1 MAKTKRPQDK
11 LTPDDVANAK
21 AGWLGDGGG
30 LWLRT
35 DADGSR
41 KRWIFRHTMHGR
53 TTEIGLGGVEGPRKV
68 SLSAARK
75 KRDQILYQLAN
86 GLDPKQEKRKAASKA
101 QSRKTFGETAA
112 LVIAARQSGWRT
124 SHEGRNASLTDWTVS
139 LTTACK
145 PIGAKFVDEI
155 DVNDVKRVVAPFWDA
170 EKHTTA
176 RRLLNRIELVIEY
189 ALAHG
194 WRTADNPATWK
205 RFQHIAPSV
214 PNGGG
219 KPHHPAVGWR
229 DMPALMA
236 KLRKVESTTALALEF
251 AILTGTRSGEA
262 RGAKWSEID
271 WDSAVWTVPHER
283 MKRGVEFDV
292 PLSRQAVDLLRQM
305 QAVRPKTNACKASDE
320 FTFPG
325 ANPGRPLNNESLYYL
340 TGRLTDGAATTHGF
354 RASFKTWCGDNGID
368 RELAE
373 HCLAHAIG
381 NATEQAYNRTTILER
396 RRPIM
401 QMWADHLDG
410 EADTAKVVPFKRA

>member
-1 MAKTKRPQDK
+1 MAKSKRPQDK
-11 LTPDDVANAK
+11 LTSRDVTNAK

-41 KRWIFRHTMHGR
+41 KRWIFRHTAHGR
-53 TTEIGLGGVEGPRKV
+53 TTEIGLGGADKV
-68 SLSAARK
+68 SLAVARK
-75 KRDQILYQLAN
+75 KRDQILDQLAN

-101 QSRKTFGETAA
+101 QSRKTFGEAAA

-124 SHEGRNASLTDWTVS
+124 SHEGRNASLTDWTTS
-139 LTTACK
+139 LTVASK
-145 PIGAKFVDEI
+145 PLASKFVDEI
-155 DVNDVKRVVAPFWDA
+155 TTTDIIPVLRPLWDA

-176 RRLLNRIELVIEY
+176 RRTLNRIELVIEY

-194 WRTADNPATWK
+194 WRSADNPASWK

-219 KPHHPAVGWR
+219 KQHHPAVGWR

-251 AILTGTRSGEA
+251 AILTGTRSGET
-262 RGAKWSEID
+262 RGAKWSEVD
-271 WDSAVWTVPHER
+271 WDAGVWMIPPER
-283 MKRGVEFDV
+283 MKRKVRFDV
-292 PLSRQAVDLLRQM
+292 PLSRQAMDLLRQM
-305 QAVRPKTNACKASDE
+305 QAVRPKTNARKASDE
-320 FTFPG
+320 FVFPG

-340 TGRLTDGAATTHGF
+340 TGRLTGGAATTHGF
-354 RASFKTWCGDNGID
+354 RSSFRDWCGDQNVE

-373 HCLAHAIG
+373 LALGHAFG
-381 NATEQAYNRTTILER
+381 SAVETAYARSSLIER
-396 RRPIM
+396 RRPVM
-401 QMWADHLDG
+401 QKWADFLDG
-410 EADTAKVVPFKRA
+410 ETESAKVVPLKRV